1 MNNKPAYEMPVSE
14 QFDILLEAACASA
27 KPNQAYQ
34 EDENEFKF
42 D

>member
-1 MNNKPAYEMPVSE
+1 MNNKPAYEMPVTE
-14 QFDILLEAACASA
+14 QIEILLEAAFASPT
-27 KPNQAYQ
+27 PNESYQ

>member
-1 MNNKPAYEMPVSE
+1 MNNKPAYEMPITE
-14 QFDILLEAACASA
+14 QIEILLESAFASF
-27 KPNQAYQ
+27 KPNQSYQ